1 MVNKIIRLLIVNE
14 ARIAFPRNI
23 FLLSSMAVI
32 LLYCVIVH
40 GEITGQKTARPGELA
55 RFTSDVE
62 ADWQVLPVE
71 NQGGVYVD
79 SNRKTLIISSPNVGK
94 VYIFAATVGKEG
106 TPKADVIELEITDAE
121 DVIVTPLPP
130 VEPPSTTLDGIIA
143 DGTKTATAVEKQAL
157 ANAFSLVCQA
167 IDGKSITTAT
177 GARETFRKQ
186 WLIESSRAGAGTADK
201 YAPLLDALSEELK
214 GDDLANVRQKY
225 EAVVRALGYT
235 IMKGDK

>member
-1 MVNKIIRLLIVNE
+1 MNKIKRFLIVNE
-14 ARIAFPRNI
+14 ARIALPLNI
-23 FLLSSMAVI
+23 FLLSMMAVI

-79 SNRKTLIISSPNVGK
+79 SNRKTLIISSPNTGK

-106 TPKADVIELEITDAE
+106 TPKADVLELEITDAE

-130 VEPPSTTLDGIIA
+130 VDPPSNTLDGIIA
-143 DGTKTATAVEKQAL
+143 DGTKTATAGEKQAL
-157 ANAFSLVCQA
+157 ANAFSLVCQS
-167 IDGKSITTAT
+167 IDGKSVTTAT
-177 GARETFRKQ
+177 GAREAFRRN
-186 WLIESSRAGAGTADK
+186 WLVESGRIGAGTADK

-214 GDDLANVRQKY
+214 SDDLADVRQKY
-225 EAVVRALGYT
+225 ESVVKSLGYT
-235 IMKGDK
+235 ITKGTK